1 MAFVSFSSEGRI
13 GTITLDKPPANS
25 YDLTMMTE
33 FSAAVDE
40 AIGGDVQ
47 VVVVRSASEKF
58 FCAGA
63 DIKTFLEGDVG
74 ANMEM
79 IATSQATFRR
89 MAAAATVFI
98 AQIGGHALGG
108 GLELALACDL
118 RYAGTGSYK
127 LGTPE
132 VTLGLLPG
140 NGGTQRL
147 TRMIGPARA
156 LDVLITG
163 RAYSPEEALA
173 LGVVNG
179 VFDAAEAD
187 DRVRAT
193 AEGFAS
199 GPALAF
205 AAIKRCVHE
214 GGEMSLD
221 DGLALEA
228 SEMEKLFRSKD
239 ALEGMTA
246 FAEKRKAQFT
256 GQ

>member
-1 MAFVSFSSEGRI
+1 V
-13 GTITLDKPPANS
+13 
-25 YDLTMMTE
+25 
-33 FSAAVDE
+33 
-40 AIGGDVQ
+40 GGEVR
-47 VVVVRSASEKF
+47 VVIVRSASERF

-63 DIKTFLEGDVG
+63 DVKTFLEGDVD

-89 MAAAATVFI
+89 MAAAGTVFI

-118 RYAGTGSYK
+118 RYASTGAYK

-132 VTLGLLPG
+132 VTLGLVPG

-163 RAYSPEEALA
+163 RAYSPDEALT
-173 LGVVNG
+173 LGVISG
-179 VFDAAEAD
+179 VFEAADAD
-187 DRVRAT
+187 DRVRAV
-193 AEGFAS
+193 AEGFAN

-205 AAIKRCVHE
+205 AAIKRCVHQ

-239 ALEGMTA
+239 AREGMTA
-246 FAEKRKAQFT
+246 FAEKRKAEFT